1 MNSPLPK
8 KKEFLTFPEAMNEI
22 VAKRKVRNP
31 SWEEGYYGFLN
42 EGRLR
47 LVKPD
52 GSTHDW
58 IISEGDLNNEYII
71 IN

>member
-8 KKEFLTFPEAMNEI
+8 RKQLLDFSEAMREV
-22 VAKRKVRNP
+22 VAKRKIK
-31 SWEEGYYGFLN
+31 STDWKDGYCGFLT

-52 GSTHDW
+52 GSLHDW
-58 IISEGDLNNEYII
+58 IISEGDLNNEYEII
-71 IN
+71 